1 MRRSPARTPT
11 PTTCGCPLAR
21 LELTAARLLDAVRT
35 GRAQADV
42 DALRA
47 ADPGLD
53 AAFADH
59 AREELAFA
67 APAFGEEIPF
77 APGEEVVCC
86 GDGVLELVD
95 AALRSSEPPAVT
107 VLAGA
112 RVDDDS
118 WPEADTVLVSGL
130 LERRTDADVA
140 SLLGRARAAL
150 RPGGRILVLAEMLDE
165 EDVHEHDAEEDLMLL
180 CLYGTGARTREDWRS
195 LFSAAGLDMT
205 ERPIGWGRPLFELTP
220 A

>member
-1 MRRSPARTPT
+1 M
-11 PTTCGCPLAR
+11 
-21 LELTAARLLDAVRT
+21 
-35 GRAQADV
+35 
-42 DALRA
+42 
-47 ADPGLD
+47 
-53 AAFADH
+53 
-59 AREELAFA
+59 
-67 APAFGEEIPF
+67 
-77 APGEEVVCC
+77 CC

-150 RPGGRILVLAEMLDE
+150 RPAGRILVLAEMLDE